1 MIDLSNV
8 PQATRKLASDFVKFF
23 GDRPSNVDVG
33 IIAQKLAVLFSEHG
47 IQLDEATT
55 IAKALECKCKF
66 MPTIAEVLSEIEVLK
81 YAQAQR
87 KLASLVTMTR
97 DLAVCACPP
106 DAVERM
112 KAEGW
117 KLEGERGVNK
127 RTSQE
132 ARQIVSDFL
141 GRR

>member
-1 MIDLSNV
+1 MIDLSTV

-33 IIAQKLAVLFSEHG
+33 IVAQKLAALFHEHG
-47 IQLDEATT
+47 IQLNEATT
-55 IAKALECKCKF
+55 IAKALETKCKF

-81 YAQAQR
+81 YAQAQHDLNNYVR
-87 KLASLVTMTR
+87 MKR
-97 DLAVCACPP
+97 DLSFLSCHP

-117 KLEGERGVNK
+117 KLEEERDVSK